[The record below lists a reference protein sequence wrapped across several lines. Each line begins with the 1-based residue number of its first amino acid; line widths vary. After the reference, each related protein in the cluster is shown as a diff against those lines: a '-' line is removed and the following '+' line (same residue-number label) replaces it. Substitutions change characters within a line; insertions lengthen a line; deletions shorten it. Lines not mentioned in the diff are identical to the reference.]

1 MLQAVIIN
9 AATKIFNNRGEE
21 QKTPK
26 LERDQVRSM
35 MLAKAIQKGV
45 AEEPMWHIPH
55 MHQQEA
61 EGSPR
66 ALFLNVAS

>member
-45 AEEPMWHIPH
+45 AEEPM
-55 MHQQEA
+55 
-61 EGSPR
+61 
-66 ALFLNVAS
+66 